1 MTTPAMNF
9 HPSGWKFSGPG
20 AAQRSTP
27 DEVPLPRVEIH
38 RRRSPHATP
47 IDEGRPA

>member
-9 HPSGWKFSGPG
+9 HPSEWNFRAPR

-27 DEVPLPRVEIH
+27 DEVPLLRVEIH
-38 RRRSPHATP
+38 RGHSAHATP